1 MRNRKTLET
10 YAAKMAQFKA
20 ELVVVEMKFGL
31 NITIFS
37 LLVIIFLNYEFTSG
51 RIIKQDGGKF
61 IPSQRIPLVPKFVNF
76 PNAFRFVEPKKDIKK
91 EIKKVVVPTK
101 IGGIFF
107 SSESNFINTFS
118 RKNLFLNAIKSLIG
132 EI

>member
-1 MRNRKTLET
+1 MET

-20 ELVVVEMKFGL
+20 ELVVEMKFGL
-31 NITIFS
+31 NITIFP
-37 LLVIIFLNYEFTSG
+37 LLVIIILNDEFTSG

-91 EIKKVVVPTK
+91 EIEKVVATTQIGGTFFLKKV
-101 IGGIFF
+101 I
-107 SSESNFINTFS
+107 
-118 RKNLFLNAIKSLIG
+118 SLKLVS
-132 EI
+132 

>member
-20 ELVVVEMKFGL
+20 ELVVEMKFGL
-31 NITIFS
+31 NITIFP
-37 LLVIIFLNYEFTSG
+37 LLVIIFLNDEFTSG

-91 EIKKVVVPTK
+91 EIEKVVATTQ
-101 IGGIFF
+101 ISGIFF
-107 SSESNFINTFS
+107 LEKVI
-118 RKNLFLNAIKSLIG
+118 
-132 EI
+132 

>member
-20 ELVVVEMKFGL
+20 ELVVEMKFGL
-31 NITIFS
+31 NITIFP
-37 LLVIIFLNYEFTSG
+37 LLVIILSNDEFTSG

-61 IPSQRIPLVPKFVNF
+61 KPSQRIPLVPKFVNF
-76 PNAFRFVEPKKDIKK
+76 PNAFRFVKPKKDIQK
-91 EIKKVVVPTK
+91 EIEKVVASSK

-107 SSESNFINTFS
+107 
-118 RKNLFLNAIKSLIG
+118 L
-132 EI
+132 

>member
-1 MRNRKTLET
+1 LET
-10 YAAKMAQFKA
+10 HAAKMAQFKA
-20 ELVVVEMKFGL
+20 ELVVEMKFGL
-31 NITIFS
+31 NITIFP
-37 LLVIIFLNYEFTSG
+37 LLVIIFLNYEFASG

-76 PNAFRFVEPKKDIKK
+76 PNAFRFVKPKKDIQK
-91 EIKKVVVPTK
+91 EIEKVVASSK

-107 SSESNFINTFS
+107 SIESNFIDTFS
-118 RKNLFLNAIKSLIG
+118 RNNLFFSMQLSRLIG

>member
-1 MRNRKTLET
+1 
-10 YAAKMAQFKA
+10 MAQFKV
-20 ELVVVEMKFGL
+20 ELVVKMKFGL
-31 NITIFS
+31 NIKFFP
-37 LLVIIFLNYEFTSG
+37 LLVIISLNGEFTSG

-91 EIKKVVVPTK
+91 EIEKVVATTQ

-107 SSESNFINTFS
+107 LKKVI
-118 RKNLFLNAIKSLIG
+118 SLKLVS
-132 EI
+132 

>member
-1 MRNRKTLET
+1 MET

-20 ELVVVEMKFGL
+20 ELVVEMKFGL
-31 NITIFS
+31 SITIFP
-37 LLVIIFLNYEFTSG
+37 LLVIIFLNDEFTSG

-76 PNAFRFVEPKKDIKK
+76 PNAFRFVEKPKKDIKK
-91 EIKKVVVPTK
+91 EIEKVVATTQ

-107 SSESNFINTFS
+107 LEKIIS
-118 RKNLFLNAIKSLIG
+118 
-132 EI
+132 